1 MQIQNQTKQQQGIG
15 LLPVCEQCM
24 YICENMHYALFYMVI
39 GIQVE
44 SEAIMSQFKK
54 KQITQKLI
62 RERIFNVILSF
73 YIRFQSLK
81 YKDETM
87 EKIIDSSG

>member
-1 MQIQNQTKQQQGIG
+1 MQIQNQTKQQQGIC

-24 YICENMHYALFYMVI
+24 HICENMHYALFYMVI

-54 KQITQKLI
+54 KTNNAEIDPRK
-62 RERIFNVILSF
+62 N
-73 YIRFQSLK
+73 FQCDPQLL
-81 YKDETM
+81 YKISKFE
-87 EKIIDSSG
+87 I